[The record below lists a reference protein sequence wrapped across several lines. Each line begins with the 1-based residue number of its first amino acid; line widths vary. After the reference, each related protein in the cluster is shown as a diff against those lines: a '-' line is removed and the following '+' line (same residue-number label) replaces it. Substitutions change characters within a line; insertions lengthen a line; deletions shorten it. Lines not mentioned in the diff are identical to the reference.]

1 MYELPASVNVCGTDY
16 DIETDFRAIL
26 DIFGVLED
34 PDLTGNEKG
43 VGMLG
48 IFYKRFFDMP
58 AEHFGEAVQKCYWFI
73 NGGNDKVCKN
83 ATKLMDW
90 EKDFPILIAPVTAL
104 PGQKSAQCHICTG
117 GHFFHIT
124 WKSGIASLHRSCGY
138 GI

>member
-48 IFYKRFFDMP
+48 IFYKRFF
-58 AEHFGEAVQKCYWFI
+58 
-73 NGGNDKVCKN
+73 
-83 ATKLMDW
+83 
-90 EKDFPILIAPVTAL
+90 
-104 PGQKSAQCHICTG
+104 
-117 GHFFHIT
+117 
-124 WKSGIASLHRSCGY
+124 
-138 GI
+138 

>member
-1 MYELPASVNVCGTDY
+1 MYELPTSVNVCGTDY

-26 DIFGVLED
+26 DIFCILED

-73 NGGNDKVCKN
+73 NGGNDKV
-83 ATKLMDW
+83 
-90 EKDFPILIAPVTAL
+90 
-104 PGQKSAQCHICTG
+104 
-117 GHFFHIT
+117 
-124 WKSGIASLHRSCGY
+124 
-138 GI
+138 

>member
-1 MYELPASVNVCGTDY
+1 MMYELPTSVNVCGTDY

-43 VGMLG
+43 IGMLG

-73 NGGNDKVCKN
+73 NGGKTPLKFGAISDWMEARDLPEADGESFRSWFKKHQAQENKN
-83 ATKLMDW
+83 
-90 EKDFPILIAPVTAL
+90 
-104 PGQKSAQCHICTG
+104 G
-117 GHFFHIT
+117 
-124 WKSGIASLHRSCGY
+124 
-138 GI
+138 